1 MYNHLL
7 SYAQFGQVDKSG
19 QAQQHDLVS
28 IRFYLTDSNTQLVF
42 CLADCDYFLI
52 AFIFTLNY
60 LIICKSFNMNV
71 LFYVDMKKSDTD
83 TDTMDNQDPDIHP
96 TFS

>member
-1 MYNHLL
+1 M
-7 SYAQFGQVDKSG
+7 
-19 QAQQHDLVS
+19 S
-28 IRFYLTDSNTQLVF
+28 IRFYLTDSNTQLAF

-60 LIICKSFNMNV
+60 QIICKSLNMNV
-71 LFYVDMKKSDTD
+71 SFYMDMKKSDS
-83 TDTMDNQDPDIHP
+83 DTMDNQDPDIHP